1 MLSCAASN
9 LPTEDSQHIPE
20 KPFYHTEDIAFGEMG
35 HTPRAT
41 YKSCDERKMMSPCRL
56 TEIRA
61 VLQLTGHMGG
71 MGHTG
76 HLRPILGAYITDV
89 DMVSKQQC
97 AREPKIVPGLPQTN
111 ITRVKSEDFCQ
122 ECI

>member
-1 MLSCAASN
+1 
-9 LPTEDSQHIPE
+9 
-20 KPFYHTEDIAFGEMG
+20 
-35 HTPRAT
+35 
-41 YKSCDERKMMSPCRL
+41 MSPCRL

-76 HLRPILGAYITDV
+76 HLRPMGAYITDV

-97 AREPKIVPGLPQTN
+97 TREPKTVPGLPQTN
-111 ITRVKSEDFCQ
+111 ITCVKSEDFCQ
-122 ECI
+122 ECIQMFSCG